1 MEWMIW
7 LGAGLTLIGIV
18 GLFYCVFR
26 AIKTKRSG
34 LSDPEIKAALKSV
47 VAINLAALMVSA
59 FGLMA
64 VIVGIVLS

>member
-7 LGAGLTLIGIV
+7 LGTGLTLIGIA
-18 GLFYCVFR
+18 GLFYCVLK
-26 AIKTKRSG
+26 AIKAKRSG

-47 VAINLAALMVSA
+47 VALNLAALMISA
-59 FGLMA
+59 LGLIA